1 MEDKQQKSLGLYV
14 IGQIISKNRYPGQQ
28 NKPERFALD
37 VAIPGCRE
45 LLSIA
50 VDAVQFA
57 AAKEMAVFTCQ
68 AILRTYNGRVYFTAL
83 SKEGASA

>member
-1 MEDKQQKSLGLYV
+1 MEDKQKALGLYV
-14 IGQIISKNRYPGQQ
+14 IGQIISKNRYPGQEK
-28 NKPERFALD
+28 KPERFALD

-57 AAKEMAVFTCQ
+57 SAKEMAIFTCQ
-68 AILRTYNGRVYFTAL
+68 VVLRTFNGRVYFTAL
-83 SKEGASA
+83 TKEGA